1 LDAISTQG
9 SGRTLWREVIITKL
23 ATNEVIKYPLL
34 SEDAV
39 TLLEAENKIT
49 FIVDIRSDKHDIRR
63 AVQELYEVRVEH
75 VNTLITPEGEKKAF
89 VKLEPEFKAAD
100 LAVRLGIL

>member
-1 LDAISTQG
+1 M
-9 SGRTLWREVIITKL
+9 TKL
-23 ATNEVIKYPLL
+23 APYEVVKYPLL

-49 FIVDIRSDKHDIRR
+49 FVVDPRSDKHDIKR
-63 AVQELYEVRVEH
+63 AIQQLYEVRVEK
-75 VNTLITPEGEKKAF
+75 VNTLITPEGDKKAF
-89 VKLEPEFKAAD
+89 VKLTPDFKAAD

>member
-1 LDAISTQG
+1 MA
-9 SGRTLWREVIITKL
+9 V
-23 ATNEVIKYPLL
+23 NEVVRYPLL

-49 FIVDIRSDKHDIRR
+49 FIVDLRSDKHDIKR
-63 AVQELYEVRVEH
+63 AIQELYEVRVEK
-75 VNTLITPEGEKKAF
+75 VSTLITPEGEKKAF
-89 VKLEPEFKAAD
+89 VKLTPDFKAAD

>member
-1 LDAISTQG
+1 M
-9 SGRTLWREVIITKL
+9 TKI
-23 ATNEVIKYPLL
+23 ATRDVVRYPLL

-49 FIVDIRSDKHDIRR
+49 FIVDIRSDKHDIKR
-63 AVQELYEVRVEH
+63 AIQELYEVRVRD
-75 VNTLITPEGEKKAF
+75 VKTLITPEGDKKAF
-89 VKLEPEFKAAD
+89 VKLTQDFKASD

>member
-1 LDAISTQG
+1 M
-9 SGRTLWREVIITKL
+9 TKL
-23 ATNEVIKYPLL
+23 ATNEVIRYPLL

-49 FIVDIRSDKHDIRR
+49 FIVDVRSDKNDIKR
-63 AVQELYEVRVEH
+63 AIEQLYEVRVEQ
-75 VNTLITPEGEKKAF
+75 VRTLITPEGDKKAF
-89 VKLEPEFKAAD
+89 VRLTPDFKASD

>member
-1 LDAISTQG
+1 M
-9 SGRTLWREVIITKL
+9 TKL
-23 ATNEVIKYPLL
+23 AVNEVVRYPLL

-49 FIVDIRSDKHDIRR
+49 FIVDLRSDKHDIKR
-63 AVQELYEVRVEH
+63 AIQELYEVHVEK
-75 VNTLITPEGEKKAF
+75 VSTLITPEGDKKAF
-89 VKLEPEFKAAD
+89 VKLTPDFKAAD

>member
-1 LDAISTQG
+1 M
-9 SGRTLWREVIITKL
+9 TKI
-23 ATNEVIKYPLL
+23 ATRDVVRYPLL

-49 FIVDIRSDKHDIRR
+49 FIVDVLSDKHDIKR
-63 AVQELYEVRVEH
+63 AIQELYEVRVRD
-75 VNTLITPEGEKKAF
+75 VKTLITPEGDKKAF
-89 VKLEPEFKAAD
+89 VKLTQDFKASD

>member
-1 LDAISTQG
+1 M
-9 SGRTLWREVIITKL
+9 TKL
-23 ATNEVIKYPLL
+23 AASEVIKYPLL

-49 FIVDIRSDKHDIRR
+49 FIVNIKSDKLDIKR
-63 AVQELYEVRVEH
+63 AVQELYEVRVEN
-75 VNTLITPEGEKKAF
+75 VNTQITPEGEKKAY
-89 VKLEPEFKAAD
+89 VKLTTEFKAAD

>member
-1 LDAISTQG
+1 M
-9 SGRTLWREVIITKL
+9 TKL
-23 ATNEVIKYPLL
+23 TVDEVVRYPLL

-49 FIVDIRSDKHDIRR
+49 FIVDVRSDKHDIKR
-63 AVQELYEVRVEH
+63 AIEQLYEVKVERVR
-75 VNTLITPEGEKKAF
+75 TLITPEGDKKAF
-89 VKLEPEFKAAD
+89 VKLTSDFKAAD

>member
-1 LDAISTQG
+1 MG
-9 SGRTLWREVIITKL
+9 KL
-23 ATNEVIKYPLL
+23 ATSEIVKYPLL

-49 FIVDIRSDKHDIRR
+49 FIVDIRSDKHDIKR
-63 AVQELYEVRVEH
+63 AIQELYEVRVQA
-75 VNTLITPEGEKKAF
+75 VNTLVTPEGDKKAF
-89 VKLEPEFKAAD
+89 VKLTPDFKASD

>member
-1 LDAISTQG
+1 M
-9 SGRTLWREVIITKL
+9 TKI
-23 ATNEVIKYPLL
+23 ATDDVVKYPLL

-49 FIVDIRSDKHDIRR
+49 FIVNIRSDKHDIKR
-63 AVQELYEVRVEH
+63 AVQELYEVKVRDVK
-75 VNTLITPEGEKKAF
+75 TLITPEGEKKAF
-89 VKLEPEFKAAD
+89 VRLMPDFKASD

>member
-1 LDAISTQG
+1 MTKIAI
-9 SGRTLWREVIITKL
+9 
-23 ATNEVIKYPLL
+23 NEVVKYPLL

-49 FIVDIRSDKHDIRR
+49 FIVNIKSDKHDIKR
-63 AVQELYEVRVEH
+63 AVQELYEVRVEN
-75 VNTLITPEGEKKAF
+75 VNTMITPEGEKKAF
-89 VKLEPEFKAAD
+89 VKLTTEFKAAD

>member
-1 LDAISTQG
+1 M
-9 SGRTLWREVIITKL
+9 TKL
-23 ATNEVIKYPLL
+23 ATSEIIKYPLL

-49 FIVDIRSDKHDIRR
+49 FIVDTRSDKHDVRR
-63 AVQELYEVRVEH
+63 AVEELYEVRVEQ
-75 VNTLITPEGEKKAF
+75 VRTLVTPEGDKKAF
-89 VKLEPEFKAAD
+89 VRLTPDFKAAD

>member
-1 LDAISTQG
+1 M
-9 SGRTLWREVIITKL
+9 TKL
-23 ATNEVIKYPLL
+23 ATNEVVKYPLL

-49 FIVDIRSDKHDIRR
+49 FIVDIQSDKHDIKR
-63 AVQELYEVRVEH
+63 AIQELYEVKVRDVK
-75 VNTLITPEGEKKAF
+75 TLITPEGDKKAF
-89 VKLEPEFKAAD
+89 VRLMPEFKASD

>member
-1 LDAISTQG
+1 L
-9 SGRTLWREVIITKL
+9 TKL
-23 ATNEVIKYPLL
+23 TVDEIVRYPLL

-49 FIVDIRSDKHDIRR
+49 FIVDRRSDKHDVKR
-63 AVQELYEVRVEH
+63 AIEQLYEVKVDR
-75 VNTLITPEGEKKAF
+75 VNTLITPEGDKKAF
-89 VKLEPEFKAAD
+89 VKLTSDFKAAD

>member
-1 LDAISTQG
+1 M
-9 SGRTLWREVIITKL
+9 TKL
-23 ATNEVIKYPLL
+23 TVDEVVRYPLL

-49 FIVDIRSDKHDIRR
+49 FIVDRRSDKHDVKR
-63 AVQELYEVRVEH
+63 AIEQLYEVKVDR
-75 VNTLITPEGEKKAF
+75 VNTLITPEGDKKAF
-89 VKLEPEFKAAD
+89 VKLTSDFKAAD

>member
-1 LDAISTQG
+1 MA
-9 SGRTLWREVIITKL
+9 V
-23 ATNEVIKYPLL
+23 NEVVRYPLL

-49 FIVDIRSDKHDIRR
+49 FIVDLRSDKHDIKR
-63 AVQELYEVRVEH
+63 AIQELYEVRVEK
-75 VNTLITPEGEKKAF
+75 VSTLITPEGDKKAF
-89 VKLEPEFKAAD
+89 VKLTPDFKAAD

>member
-1 LDAISTQG
+1 L
-9 SGRTLWREVIITKL
+9 TKL
-23 ATNEVIKYPLL
+23 AVNEVVRYPLL

-49 FIVDIRSDKHDIRR
+49 FIVDLRSDKHDIKR
-63 AVQELYEVRVEH
+63 AIEELYEVRVETGS
-75 VNTLITPEGEKKAF
+75 TLITPEGDKKAF
-89 VKLEPEFKAAD
+89 VKLTPDFKAAD